1 MFLKKLL
8 LFLAG
13 IVSLVAIAQDGSPD
27 ESFGTNGVVITDIG
41 LEGLKWITGLDDGVN
56 NKVFISGYNENINL
70 NEITNFIIAYLEDG
84 SIDTSF
90 GDDGFIFW
98 DGTNESNISI
108 YILPDEKMLIKST
121 INNECTIKRLLPNGS
136 LDTSF
141 GNNGQIQPFI
151 SGGLCHRMILNSDID
166 ILIYGIDTSPNEPI
180 VIVKKYTNNGIL
192 DVAFGINGMV
202 SYSFGDV
209 SEFSASTFALKN
221 DNLYLG
227 INFKENNISTKNIF
241 KLLLNGDI
249 DPTFGNDGLAS
260 IPFEQ
265 EFHTNFTIFQDESL
279 LVSGNY
285 YDLNTDTTIRKLIKL
300 FPDASVNESFGNNG
314 SIAGFEVVYI
324 QENQRFI
331 ANSDFYDFEGGLIL
345 SYTRFFP
352 GGTIDNSFQFSSN
365 YSELNSTFFKSL
377 SSGKLLVAS
386 SDIWYNGPPIN
397 IVLQRFNNN
406 PLGVTEFQNSKIT
419 VSPNPSNGIF
429 NVNFDLFSEKSSYQ
443 ITDSTGKIIASGVF
457 NDKQTQIDLSAV
469 QSGVYF
475 LKTGNSVLRLL
486 KN

>member
-1 MFLKKLL
+1 
-8 LFLAG
+8 
-13 IVSLVAIAQDGSPD
+13 
-27 ESFGTNGVVITDIG
+27 
-41 LEGLKWITGLDDGVN
+41 
-56 NKVFISGYNENINL
+56 
-70 NEITNFIIAYLEDG
+70 
-84 SIDTSF
+84 
-90 GDDGFIFW
+90 
-98 DGTNESNISI
+98 
-108 YILPDEKMLIKST
+108 MLIKST
-121 INNECTIKRLLPNGS
+121 INNECKIKRLLPNGS

-151 SGGLCHRMILNSDID
+151 SGGLCHSMILNSDND

-314 SIAGFEVVYI
+314 SIAGFEGVYI

-331 ANSDFYDFEGGLIL
+331 ANSHFYDFEGGLTL

-377 SSGKLLVAS
+377 SSGKLLVAA

-406 PLGVTEFQNSKIT
+406 LWELL
-419 VSPNPSNGIF
+419 
-429 NVNFDLFSEKSSYQ
+429 NFRILKLLFLQ
-443 ITDSTGKIIASGVF
+443 ILQMEYSM
-457 NDKQTQIDLSAV
+457 
-469 QSGVYF
+469 
-475 LKTGNSVLRLL
+475 
-486 KN
+486 